1 MKNSLSVFEV
11 GKVGVITQFLD
22 EVIASRLM
30 SMGVL
35 LGSNVRV
42 IRKAP
47 FKGGIYLRVDGQN
60 MIMREREAQT
70 IILSMVENS
79 DS

>member
-1 MKNSLSVFEV
+1 MTNSLSVLEV
-11 GKVGVITQFLD
+11 GRVGVINQFLD
-22 EVIASRLM
+22 ETIATRLM

-35 LGSNVRV
+35 LGSKIKV

-60 MIMREREAQT
+60 MIMREKEAQT
-70 IILSMVENS
+70 IILSIMGNS
-79 DS
+79 GS